1 MQTIDV
7 RTGRPYQVLIG
18 KGLLEKAG
26 DLVRPLVKGTRTV
39 IVGDSHVMPLHADK
53 VQKSLEAAG
62 MTVST
67 WTFAAGEASKTPA
80 TLLALINHLAE
91 LRLTRTD
98 SIVALGG
105 GVTGDLAG
113 LAASLYLRGIA

>member
-39 IVGDSHVMPLHADK
+39 IVGDSHVIDR
-53 VQKSLEAAG
+53 KS
-62 MTVST
+62 V
-67 WTFAAGEASKTPA
+67 
-80 TLLALINHLAE
+80 
-91 LRLTRTD
+91 
-98 SIVALGG
+98 V
-105 GVTGDLAG
+105 
-113 LAASLYLRGIA
+113 

>member
-39 IVGDSHVMPLHADK
+39 IVGDSHVMPLYADK

-80 TLLALINHLAE
+80 TLHALINH
-91 LRLTRTD
+91 
-98 SIVALGG
+98 
-105 GVTGDLAG
+105 
-113 LAASLYLRGIA
+113 

>member
-39 IVGDSHVMPLHADK
+39 IVCMVLVPSYESG
-53 VQKSLEAAG
+53 
-62 MTVST
+62 
-67 WTFAAGEASKTPA
+67 F
-80 TLLALINHLAE
+80 
-91 LRLTRTD
+91 
-98 SIVALGG
+98 SILPQCQQ
-105 GVTGDLAG
+105 
-113 LAASLYLRGIA
+113 RHERR